1 LKRKST
7 KSFKKSFE
15 KFFEKFFRKK
25 KIETAR
31 ARIRKKRT

>member
-7 KSFKKSFE
+7 KSFGKVL
-15 KFFEKFFRKK
+15 EKFFRKK
-25 KIETAR
+25 EIETAR